1 MPTTDIH
8 LDRHGRIV
16 AGEDEGFFLCVQFDA
31 EHTRGYYVFL
41 VDDIE
46 NPSAGGDHWAKDM
59 AELRT
64 LFSTSHW
71 RIEWL

>member
-1 MPTTDIH
+1 MEDIH
-8 LDRHGRIV
+8 LDRHGRIL
-16 AGEDEGFFLCVQFDA
+16 AGENEGFFIHVHFDA
-31 EHTRGYYVFL
+31 ERTHGYYVFM

-46 NPSAGGDHWAKDM
+46 NPSDGGDHWAADM

-64 LFSTSHW
+64 LFRTSDW